1 MIDNEQL
8 VTIEDMVLVFAEEY
22 PLHFLRWAL
31 DLRKKGIIWAWELA
45 VKRKKFVYGKAKK
58 GTTKC

>member
-1 MIDNEQL
+1 M
-8 VTIEDMVLVFAEEY
+8 
-22 PLHFLRWAL
+22 AL